1 MDDQTITQKGS
12 QALMLD
18 KAITHKKQDFF
29 GYSHIARQLAQAI
42 DSIGREGSAVIGI
55 EGAWGSGKTSLL
67 NLLRSELECSRDRRT
82 FVLTISPW
90 LDGDGSSPVESLLLP
105 VAKIIADEEE
115 KKLSPTQQRRLRR
128 KKEMTETAETVFRY
142 TKATARH
149 LSPVAELAALMPGI
163 PNASGVLKMLSEAG
177 LEGKRKTTAELRA
190 EIAEK
195 IAALDLSFIVL
206 LDDLDRLEPTQTVEI
221 IRLIKSVADF
231 PRFRY
236 ILCYDKAIV
245 VQAIKTGLNVED
257 GGTYLQKIIQISF
270 SLPRPESFDLRRQFL
285 DGARELYKS
294 VNDSLPNADIAGDL
308 HAVTDTFGA
317 LLKTPREVQL
327 ALNGV
332 RFRYE
337 GIRDYVYL
345 PDLCFLQL
353 LRVTHSAMYDWIEF
367 YLTERAVVE
376 SGDGSIS
383 EEEQTT
389 FQNNLLRLLAQVQ
402 PSSKNFIYKLRDLLP
417 GITGSSLA
425 SLKLFQQTGDECKA
439 LMTASRRLG
448 SGAYWR
454 YYFAFSSPQNVL
466 PPHYFD
472 ALFRMAAS
480 EQTYPNL
487 TKELLGRISSNGVSS
502 RTWFEHILSQLTSP
516 VTDKLST
523 AECTG
528 LLTFFFNSGDEIT
541 ALYRQRN
548 RWFSLSDLEVN
559 TVANRL
565 LRRMIRDNRDKA
577 LGTLVLL
584 VARGIAWI
592 WAASF
597 VRDLLWQNGMAGN
610 RPVPEPERILTD
622 EELNRVRDRFRDRM
636 FNEDLK
642 LSLLERDELGGFV
655 WAWKEIAGSES
666 LVSWIKQNSIDDKAF
681 LVLMLNLRSHI
692 VSSATGHYLTL
703 NIKEIAHFLGGE
715 EEITRRLTRIE
726 KAGKFPDQIK
736 EINDAIALNRSF

>member
-12 QALMLD
+12 QALILD
-18 KAITHKKQDFF
+18 KAITHTEQDFF

-42 DSIGREGSAVIGI
+42 DGIGREGSAVIGI

-67 NLLRSELECSRDRRT
+67 NLLRSELECSRDGRT
-82 FVLTISPW
+82 FVLTVSPW

-105 VAKIIADEEE
+105 VAKIIAGEEE
-115 KKLSPTQQRRLRR
+115 KKLSPAQQRRLRR
-128 KKEMTETAETVFRY
+128 KKEMTETAATVFRY

-149 LSPVAELAALMPGI
+149 LSPVAEFAALMPGI
-163 PNASGVLKMLSEAG
+163 PNASGVLKALSEAG
-177 LEGKRKTTAELRA
+177 LEGKSKTTAELRA

-257 GGTYLQKIIQISF
+257 GGAYLQKIIQISF

-294 VNDSLPNADIAGDL
+294 VNDSLPNTDIAGDL

-402 PSSKNFIYKLRDLLP
+402 SSSKNFIYKLRDLLP
-417 GITGSSLA
+417 GITGSSLE
-425 SLKLFQQTGDECKA
+425 SLKLFQQTGDEYKA

-502 RTWFEHILSQLTSP
+502 RTWFEHILSQLTCP

-541 ALYRQRN
+541 VLYRQRN

-577 LGTLVLL
+577 LETLLL
-584 VARGIAWI
+584 LATKGIAWI

-622 EELNRVRDRFRDRM
+622 EELNRVRDRVRDRL

-642 LSLLERDELGGFV
+642 LSLLERGELGDFV

-681 LVLMLNLRSHI
+681 LMLMLNLRSHI

-703 NIKEIAHFLGGE
+703 NIKEIAHFFGGE
-715 EEITRRLTRIE
+715 EEITKRLTRIE
-726 KAGKFPDQIK
+726 KVGKFPDQIK
-736 EINDAIALNRSF
+736 EINDAITLNRSF